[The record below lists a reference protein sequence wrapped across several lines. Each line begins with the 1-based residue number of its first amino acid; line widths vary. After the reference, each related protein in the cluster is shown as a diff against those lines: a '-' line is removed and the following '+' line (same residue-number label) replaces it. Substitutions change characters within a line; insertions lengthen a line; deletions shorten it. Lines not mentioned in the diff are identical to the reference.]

1 VIDAVG
7 GTSLEAH
14 RAALERVTQAGTK
27 PISWVQLICEL
38 QRDWQRK
45 GRHRS
50 SQISCSQW
58 KATKDGNKRL
68 GVFGLALPYLQQA
81 LAIAKFDPGMYEVV
95 ETYSGTA

>member
-45 GRHRS
+45 RTAREFANILFTVEGHEGRAQEIWCFRPSTALLAAGARYRKVRS
-50 SQISCSQW
+50 RH
-58 KATKDGNKRL
+58 A
-68 GVFGLALPYLQQA
+68 
-81 LAIAKFDPGMYEVV
+81 
-95 ETYSGTA
+95 